1 MSLRAPNPA
10 TVAIAAETAER
21 GVTGKPYAMGRPRT
35 ETVTLS
41 RREALA
47 AIVGEPQREV
57 VVGPIHVSGGV
68 ATIETD
74 GIMREVTVRSVAY
87 TVHDG
92 GQEYG
97 EEENTTA
104 WRMVP
109 GRTRVDYPAGFVAEA
124 VDAGTECNRYTP
136 QPIPSPQPAGSVYHA
151 SPVWAAD
158 VDAYRAAL
166 TDYYAGK

>member
-1 MSLRAPNPA
+1 M
-10 TVAIAAETAER
+10 AAERAER

-35 ETVTLS
+35 ETITLS

-57 VVGPIHVSGGV
+57 VVGPIHVSGGM

-87 TVHDG
+87 TVVGDDG
-92 GQEYG
+92 TDHG

-109 GRTRVDYPAGFVAEA
+109 GRTKVEYPAGFVAEA
-124 VDAGTECNRYTP
+124 VDAGTEKNRHVP
-136 QPIPSPQPAGSVYHA
+136 EPIPAPRPTGSVYHA

-166 TDYYAGK
+166 AEYYAGK

>member
-1 MSLRAPNPA
+1 
-10 TVAIAAETAER
+10 
-21 GVTGKPYAMGRPRT
+21 
-35 ETVTLS
+35 VTLS
-41 RREALA
+41 RREAVA

-74 GIMREVTVRSVAY
+74 GIMGAVTVRSVAY

-92 GQEYG
+92 GREYG
-97 EEENTTA
+97 EEENTTE

-124 VDAGTECNRYTP
+124 VDAGTERNRYVP
-136 QPIPSPQPAGSVYHA
+136 QPIPAPQPAGSVYHA
-151 SPVWAAD
+151 QPVWAAD
-158 VDAYRAAL
+158 VDGYRAVLAE
-166 TDYYAGK
+166 YYAGK